1 MKHLLKYSDYI
12 KENTTTLTNDLL
24 DKINRDGIN
33 SLTQDERKYL
43 DTQDSDLGRWLM
55 SDDDRTFD
63 YDDTSYGY
71 GKKLKYDEF
80 EFDEDVLWNREKLI
94 RVINK
99 MLPKTKSHPKSHGA
113 DWYGKV
119 WFLKEVSPNIGIYL
133 HLGDD
138 ELEVIQRSTIIDED
152 EVEDE
157 ILETITTGRELYKI
171 FNMVK

>member
-12 KENTTTLTNDLL
+12 KENTTSLTNVLL
-24 DKINRDGIN
+24 DKINREGIN
-33 SLTQDERKYL
+33 SLTPDERKYL

-55 SDDDRTFD
+55 SNDDKTFN

-94 RVINK
+94 RVINE
-99 MLPKTKSHPKSHGA
+99 MLPKTKNKSKSYSA

-138 ELEVIQRSTIIDED
+138 ELEVVQRTIIDED